1 MEYNMNLLAKLLHTS
16 ISRLDPE
23 RNIIK
28 IYGNLTDFHID
39 YVVKKYREE
48 KKDTKN
54 VPYLINLCPGVTTAV
69 IEDAE
74 SGLYLIGPVSFAEYE

>member
-48 KKDTKN
+48 KRIQKT
-54 VPYLINLCPGVTTAV
+54 YHILLICVRA
-69 IEDAE
+69 
-74 SGLYLIGPVSFAEYE
+74 